1 MISIK
6 ELHAGDGYRYLL
18 RGIVAD
24 SDQMPGVSAVTAYY
38 TEAGNPPGHW
48 VGSGLAGLDRGHG
61 LAVGAQVTE
70 EQMERLY
77 RSGADPVTGE
87 QLGQAYRVP
96 KSFDDRVAAR
106 VAALPAAMPP
116 PERARMVAQIEA
128 EERSR
133 RVGRP
138 VSGFDVTFSPPKSVS
153 VMWAL
158 ADHGVREQLYEAHRE
173 AVADVIATIEREVA
187 RTRIGTNGVAQV
199 ETAGVIAAAFDH
211 WDSRAGDPQL
221 HTHVV
226 IANRVQGPDGKWR
239 TLDSRGSLFPAT
251 VAMSELYD
259 NLLADHV
266 TARLGVGWRVRGHA
280 AKSKNTAWELAT
292 ISDDLVSAFSTRS
305 SEIEREAD
313 RLIADYR
320 KRHGRTPTDKVKLRL
335 RQIATLATRPAKEI
349 RTLSEMAHDWRE
361 RAAAVVG
368 QDSLTWMRAAIGKAT
383 AASRRP
389 ALLRVDDL
397 AVAPQASPK
406 GGRPGEPPELEKLAH
421 AAYIELAT
429 ERTTWRTWNIRAA
442 AARATMQHRMVTAA
456 EREKLIAAV
465 SARVAEMS
473 VELTPSVTAFTPS
486 AFTRADGTSMFVR
499 THAGL
504 FTSAEVLAAE
514 ERILAAGRSTNA
526 PTVSSATVERV
537 LAAPTAD
544 GYFLSDDQAD
554 AVRDIVASGRRA
566 DVLVGPAGA
575 GKTTALT
582 ALRSAWELD
591 HGEGS
596 MIGLAPSAGAAEVL
610 ADSLGVA
617 TDNTAKWLYETAR
630 LPDTR
635 KEIAHL
641 AEVLRLLDADDP
653 AWRNHL
659 ARSVDVTDRSA
670 DWAGFVG
677 ADEPGSWTVARGRSV
692 VKKRLEKL
700 RAEDQRW
707 TLRPGQLV
715 VIDEASL
722 AGTLAVDEIVTRA
735 THAGA
740 KVLTVGDWAQ
750 LASVDAGGAF
760 GMLVRDRGQG
770 LAPELTEVRRFKH
783 EWERRASV
791 QLRVGDTA
799 ALDAYAAHG
808 RLVGG
813 AGEDMLDAAYRA
825 WRRDEHAGLQSLLIA
840 GENSTV
846 TDLNRRAR
854 ADRVAAGEVEDDGVS
869 LRDGTIAGVG
879 DRIITRENR
888 RRLVAGKGWV
898 KNGDTW
904 HVQAVHGDG
913 SLSVRRAKGRGTITL
928 PAGYVADHVELAYAV
943 TAHRAQGATVDTA
956 HALVTGAAMMRELLY
971 VAMTRARWSNTA
983 YVVTDVD
990 EEERHLRDADDPAP
1004 TARSV
1009 LTTVLRRQGA
1019 ALSAGETARAEAE
1032 KSLSIGQLAAEYD
1045 TLHRAAVADRQAAL
1059 LLSCGVQPGDVDGS
1073 EHLVALAAAVH
1084 RAAAHGLKPET
1095 ALPKLAA
1102 AQPIPDDADPVRVLA
1117 ARVARWTDHAM
1128 ETAPSVVRRQRRLI
1142 AGLVPAA
1149 DGVTDPEMQRAL
1161 TEREMLLEERAAHI
1175 AARAIS
1181 ERAAWLRTLG
1191 PEPATE
1197 VEQAQWR
1204 LCVAVIAAYRERHDI
1219 TDTASP
1225 VGEPGYSWTQRHDY
1239 RLATSAVQ
1247 AAQQAAGVLNESTA
1261 RQEAA
1266 QQRTPQQHTGRDL

>member
-18 RGIVAD
+18 RGVVAD
-24 SDQMPGVSAVTAYY
+24 SDQMPGVAAVTAYY

-48 VGSGLAGLDRGHG
+48 VGSGLVGLDRGHG
-61 LAVGAQVTE
+61 LAVGTQVTE

-77 RSGADPVTGE
+77 RSGADPVTGD

-106 VAALPAAMPP
+106 VAALPAAMPAS
-116 PERARMVAQIEA
+116 ERNRMVEQIEA

-158 ADHGVREQLYEAHRE
+158 ADHGVREQIYEAHRE

-266 TARLGVGWRVRGHA
+266 TARLGVGWRVRGQP
-280 AKSKNTAWELAT
+280 AKSKNTAWELDAV
-292 ISDDLVSAFSTRS
+292 SDDLVAAFSTRS

-320 KRHGRTPTDKVKLRL
+320 KRHGRSPTDKVKLRL

-349 RTLSEMAHDWRE
+349 RTLSEMAHDWRD

-368 QDSLTWMRAAIGKAT
+368 QDALTWMRAAIESAT
-383 AASRRP
+383 APSRRP
-389 ALLRVDDL
+389 PLLRVDDL
-397 AVAPQASPK
+397 AVSPQASRRSR
-406 GGRPGEPPELEKLAH
+406 RPSEPPELEKLAH
-421 AAYIELAT
+421 AAFVELAT
-429 ERTTWRTWNIRAA
+429 ERTTWKTWNIRAA
-442 AARATMQHRMVTAA
+442 AARAAMRHRMVTPD

-473 VELTPSVTAFTPS
+473 VELTPSVTAFTP
-486 AFTRADGTSMFVR
+486 AVFTRSDGTSMFVR

-514 ERILAAGRSTNA
+514 ERLLSAGRSTNA
-526 PTVSSATVERV
+526 ATVSSATVERV

-544 GYFLSDDQAD
+544 GYFLADDQAD
-554 AVRDIVASGRRA
+554 AVRDITASGRRL
-566 DVLVGPAGA
+566 DILVGPAGA
-575 GKTTALT
+575 GKTTTLT
-582 ALRSAWELD
+582 ALRAAWELD

-596 MIGLAPSAGAAEVL
+596 LVGLAPSAAAADVL
-610 ADSLGVA
+610 AESLGIA
-617 TDNTAKWLYETAR
+617 TDNTAKWLHEAAR

-641 AEVLRLLDADDP
+641 TEVLQLINADDP
-653 AWRNHL
+653 AWRKHL
-659 ARSVDVTDRSA
+659 ARSTEVTDRAA
-670 DWAGFVG
+670 DWAAFIG
-677 ADEPGSWTVARGRSV
+677 ADKPQTWSVARGRGAM
-692 VKKRLEKL
+692 KKRLEKL
-700 RAEDQRW
+700 RAEEQRW
-707 TLRPGQLV
+707 TFRPGQLV

-722 AGTLAVDEIVTRA
+722 AGTLAVDDLVTRA

-740 KVLTVGDWAQ
+740 KVLMVGDWAQ
-750 LASVDAGGAF
+750 LASVDAGGVF
-760 GMLVRDRGQG
+760 GMLVRDRGEG
-770 LAPELTEVRRFKH
+770 LAPELTGVRRFTH
-783 EWERRASV
+783 EWERTASV
-791 QLRVGDTA
+791 HLRLGDTS
-799 ALDAYAAHG
+799 ALDSYDAHG

-813 AGEDMLDAAYRA
+813 TGEDMLDAAYRA
-825 WRRDEHAGLQSLLIA
+825 WRGDEQAGLQSLLIA
-840 GENSTV
+840 GDNTTV

-854 ADRVAAGEVEDDGVS
+854 ADRVAAGEIDEDGVS
-869 LRDGTIAGVG
+869 LRDGTVAGVG
-879 DRIITRENR
+879 DRIITRDNQ

-904 HVQAVHGDG
+904 HVKAVHGDG
-913 SLSVRRAKGRGTITL
+913 SLTVRRAKGRGTITL
-928 PAGYVADHVELAYAV
+928 PARYVADNVELAYAV

-956 HALVTGAAMMRELLY
+956 HALVTGATMMREILY
-971 VAMTRARWSNTA
+971 VAMTRARSANTA

-1019 ALSAGETARAEAE
+1019 ALSARETARAEAE
-1032 KSLSIGQLAAEYD
+1032 KALSIGQLAAEYD

-1059 LLSCGVQPGDVDGS
+1059 LLSCGVQPAEAADS

-1084 RAAAHGLKPET
+1084 RADAHGLKPDT
-1095 ALPKLAA
+1095 VLPKLAA

-1128 ETAPSVVRRQRRLI
+1128 EAAPSVVRRQRRLI

-1149 DGVTDPEMQRAL
+1149 DGVTDPQMQRAL
-1161 TEREMLLEERAAHI
+1161 TERETLLEERAATI
-1175 AARAIS
+1175 ARRAIS
-1181 ERAAWLRTLG
+1181 ERAPWLRSLG
-1191 PEPATE
+1191 AEPVNDA
-1197 VEQAQWR
+1197 EQARWR
-1204 LCVAVIAAYRERHDI
+1204 RCVEIVAAYRERHDI

-1225 VGEPGYSWTQRHDY
+1225 VGDPGYNWTQRHDY
-1239 RLATSAVQ
+1239 RQAASAVQ
-1247 AAQQAAGVLNESTA
+1247 AAQQAAGVLSESTA
-1261 RQEAA
+1261 QQQAA
-1266 QQRTPQQHTGRDL
+1266 QQSPQQHTGRDL

>member
-24 SDQMPGVSAVTAYY
+24 SDQVPGVSAVTAYY
-38 TEAGNPPGHW
+38 TEAGNPPGRW
-48 VGSGLAGLDRGHG
+48 LGSGLAGLDRGRG
-61 LAVGAQVTE
+61 LAAGARVAE

-77 RSGADPVTGE
+77 RSGADPVTGD

-96 KSFDDRVAAR
+96 KSSEERVAVR
-106 VAALPAAMPP
+106 VGALPAAMPVS
-116 PERARMVAQIEA
+116 ERARMVERIEA

-158 ADHGVREQLYEAHRE
+158 ADHGVREQIYEAHRA
-173 AVADVIATIEREVA
+173 AVSDVIATIEREVA

-266 TARLGVGWRVRGHA
+266 TARLGVGWRVRGQA
-280 AKSKNTAWELAT
+280 VKSKNTAWELEAV
-292 ISDDLVSAFSTRS
+292 SDDLVAAFSTRS
-305 SEIEREAD
+305 SQIEREAD

-320 KRHGRTPTDKVKLRL
+320 KRHGRSPTDKVKLRL
-335 RQIATLATRPAKEI
+335 RQVATLATRPVKEI
-349 RTLSEMAHDWRE
+349 RTLSEMAQDWQE

-368 QDSLTWMRAAIGKAT
+368 QDARTWMRSAIGRAT
-383 AASRRP
+383 TPSRRP
-389 ALLRVDDL
+389 PLLRVDDL
-397 AVAPQASPK
+397 AVSPPHALPDS
-406 GGRPGEPPELEKLAH
+406 GRRGEPPELEKLAR

-429 ERTTWRTWNIRAA
+429 ERTTWKTWNIRAA
-442 AARATMQHRMVTAA
+442 AARAAMPHRMVTAD

-473 VELTPSVTAFTPS
+473 VELTPSVTAFTPA
-486 AFTRADGTSMFVR
+486 AFTRSDGTSMFVR

-514 ERILAAGRSTNA
+514 ERLLSAGRSTDA
-526 PTVSSATVERV
+526 ATVSSATAERI

-544 GYFLSDDQAD
+544 GYFLADDQAD
-554 AVRDIVASGRRA
+554 AVRDITASGRRV

-575 GKTTALT
+575 GKTTTLT
-582 ALRSAWELD
+582 ALRAVWELE

-596 MIGLAPSAGAAEVL
+596 LVGLAPSAAAAEVL
-610 ADSLGVA
+610 AESLGIA
-617 TDNTAKWLYETAR
+617 TDNTAKWLHEAAR
-630 LPDTR
+630 IPESR
-635 KEIAHL
+635 REIAHL
-641 AEVLRLLDADDP
+641 TEVLRLLDADDP
-653 AWRNHL
+653 AWREQL
-659 ARSVDVTDRSA
+659 ARAADVTDRAAEWPAFAAVDQAATWSA
-670 DWAGFVG
+670 D
-677 ADEPGSWTVARGRSV
+677 RGRAV
-692 VKKRLEKL
+692 VIRRLEKL
-700 RAEDQRW
+700 RAEEERW
-707 TLRPGQLV
+707 TFRPGQLV
-715 VIDEASL
+715 VVDEASL
-722 AGTLAVDEIVTRA
+722 AGTLAVDDLVTRA
-735 THAGA
+735 GAAGA
-740 KVLTVGDWAQ
+740 KVLLVGDWAQ

-760 GMLVRDRGQG
+760 GMLVRDRGAG
-770 LAPELTEVRRFKH
+770 LAPELTGVRRFTH
-783 EWERRASV
+783 RWERAASV
-791 QLRVGDTA
+791 RLRLGDTA
-799 ALDAYAAHG
+799 ALDAYDTHG

-813 AGEDMLDAAYRA
+813 AGENMLDAAYRA
-825 WRRDEHAGLQSLLIA
+825 WRRDEQAGLQSLLIA
-840 GENSTV
+840 GDNTTV

-854 ADRVAAGEVEDDGVS
+854 ADRVAAGEVADHGVS
-869 LRDGTIAGVG
+869 LRDGTLAGVG
-879 DRIITRENR
+879 DRIITRENQ
-888 RRLVAGKGWV
+888 RRLVAGTGWV

-913 SLSVRRAKGRGTITL
+913 SLTVQRTKGNGTITL
-928 PAGYVADHVELAYAV
+928 PAAYVADHVELAYAV
-943 TAHRAQGATVDTA
+943 TAHRAQGTTVDTA
-956 HALVTGAAMMRELLY
+956 HALVTGAAMTREILY
-971 VAMTRARWSNTA
+971 VAMTRAREANTA

-1009 LTTVLRRQGA
+1009 LTTVLRRHGA
-1019 ALSAGETARAEAE
+1019 ALSAAETARAETE
-1032 KSLSIGQLAAEYD
+1032 KAMSIGQLAAEYD
-1045 TLHRAAVADRQAAL
+1045 TLHRAAVTDRQAAL
-1059 LLSCGVQPGDVDGS
+1059 LLSCGVQPAEVANS
-1073 EHLVALAAAVH
+1073 EHLVSLAAAVH
-1084 RAAAHGLKPET
+1084 RADAHGLKPDT
-1095 ALPKLAA
+1095 VLPKLAA

-1128 ETAPSVVRRQRRLI
+1128 ESAPSFVRRQRRLI

-1149 DGVTDPEMQRAL
+1149 DGLTDPEMQRAL
-1161 TEREMLLEERAAHI
+1161 AEREALLEQRAAALARRAINERAP
-1175 AARAIS
+1175 
-1181 ERAAWLRTLG
+1181 WLRTLG
-1191 PEPATE
+1191 PEPAGE
-1197 VEQAQWR
+1197 AEQARWR
-1204 LCVAVIAAYRERHDI
+1204 RCVEIVAAYRERHDI

-1225 VGEPGYSWTQRHDY
+1225 LGDPGHSWTQRHDY
-1239 RLATSAVQ
+1239 RLAANAIL
-1247 AAQQAAGVLNESTA
+1247 AAQQAAGVVNGSTA
-1261 RQEAA
+1261 RRQAA
-1266 QQRTPQQHTGRDL
+1266 QHSPQQHAGQDF